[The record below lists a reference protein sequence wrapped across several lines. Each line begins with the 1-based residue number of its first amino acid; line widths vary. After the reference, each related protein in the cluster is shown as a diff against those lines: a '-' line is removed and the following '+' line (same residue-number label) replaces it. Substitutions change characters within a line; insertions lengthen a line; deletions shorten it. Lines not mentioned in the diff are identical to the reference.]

1 VRFPPGMM
9 ALMAL
14 AACHTGE
21 SQHRLAKAA
30 DAAPTAMT
38 VTASDFT
45 FDGPAEIPAGL
56 TTIRLVNRG
65 PSLHHIQL
73 IKLEQGKTVDDLLAA
88 FKAPGPPPNWI
99 SYAGGPNPPEPGSTT
114 NVTLTL
120 EPGSYA
126 MVCFIPTPDGTPHVM
141 KGMARALSVTGPS
154 RPGMTEESPDVVMKL
169 VDYDFQLSKPLTAGR
184 HTIRIEN
191 SAAQPHE
198 IAIVRLKLG
207 KTPLD
212 FAAWGEKQVGPAPGT
227 VQGGVSAIMPGMHA
241 SVGVEL
247 PAGDYGL
254 ICFIP
259 DVKDGKPHFVHGMAK
274 LIKVT

>member
-1 VRFPPGMM
+1 MRFSPGLV

-14 AACHTGE
+14 AACNSGKP
-21 SQHRLAKAA
+21 QQRLATAA
-30 DAAPTAMT
+30 AAAPNAVT
-38 VTASDFT
+38 VTASDFS
-45 FDGPAEIPAGL
+45 FHGPAEIPAGL

-73 IKLEQGKTVDDLLAA
+73 IKLEQGKTVEDLLTAL
-88 FKAPGPPPNWI
+88 KTPGPPPNWI
-99 SYAGGPNPPEPGSTT
+99 SFAGGPNPPEPGSTT

-154 RPGMTEESPDVVMKL
+154 RPGMTEETPDVVMKL
-169 VDYDFQLSKPLTAGR
+169 VDFDFQLSKPLTAGR

-191 SAAQPHE
+191 GAGQPHE
-198 IAIVRLKLG
+198 IAIVRLKPG

-212 FAAWGEKQVGPAPGT
+212 FAEWGEKQVGPAPGT
-227 VQGGVSAIMPGMHA
+227 VHGGVSGIMPGMHV
-241 SVGVEL
+241 SVAVEL

-254 ICFIP
+254 ICFLP
-259 DVKDGKPHFVHGMAK
+259 DMKDGKPHFAHGMAK
-274 LIKVT
+274 LVKVT